1 MDIQAITVFVEQL
14 PAVLAEKRGTY
25 SFSFVVAERKSF
37 LARKKLTYSA
47 QFRIDDERK
56 ELRFTEKLTES
67 GAGMSSGDT
76 DLGPG
81 FGVKRETYKTTL
93 RSRDGTIEEESKL
106 FQAKYSYTFDFARVH
121 GFFAAEAAKA
131 GYAFVSVPTARG
143 LDSGR

>member
-1 MDIQAITVFVEQL
+1 MDIQTITVFVEQL
-14 PAVLAEKRGTY
+14 PAVLAEKRGVY
-25 SFSFVVAERKSF
+25 SFSFVVAERKTF

-67 GAGMSSGDT
+67 GAGMSSGDA

-81 FGVKRETYKTTL
+81 FGVKRETYKTTP
-93 RSRDGTIEEESKL
+93 RSRDGTIEEASKF
-106 FQAKYSYTFDFARVH
+106 FQAHYSYRFEFSKVH

-131 GYAFVSVPTARG
+131 GYAFVSVPAARG